1 MQLIEAACVAEGIDS
16 DWVKEYVLRPLNEE
30 KGNSKSQQLDEKD
43 VTKVLKQAMKQI
55 K

>member
-1 MQLIEAACVAEGIDS
+1 MAEGIDS
-16 DWVKEYVLRPLNEE
+16 EWVKEYILRPLNEE